1 MVSIFLFILLITGV
15 FNVIK
20 DVLNLKESTE
30 FKLGYSVAALLIL
43 GLFFWLNYKLF
54 KFTLQKAEALKK
66 K

>member
-1 MVSIFLFILLITGV
+1 M
-15 FNVIK
+15 IK